1 MGRPPRQSLTSMLIE
16 AVTERIQSGQY
27 KRGDQL
33 PTEKDMIEEFG
44 VSRTVVREAIANLK
58 ASGLVSTH
66 QGKGAFVLDE
76 GVRSFRI
83 SDGQPR
89 GRRGGA
95 RGAGAAHR
103 HRVRGGGAGRPA
115 PHAGGA
121 RGASSAA
128 CEAMDAAI
136 DAGERRSSS
145 TSPSTARSP
154 QATGNRHFLGL
165 FNYLGE
171 VLVPRAR
178 LVSTRSSRPPTTP
191 RPCRTSCGGSARSTA
206 RSSTPSPPAT
216 ATRRAPRSG
225 CTSAAAA
232 TGWPRAPRPG
242 LSRCRSTART
252 CRTSSS
258 GWRDAPRFSHGFAG
272 WSGGVRGLARGR
284 ARAAARR
291 RRAGARRR
299 GGGRGDRP
307 RRGRG
312 RACASA
318 SARPSRPARATEALM
333 LLPPGP
339 GPHPAV
345 LLLHDHGSDVRDRQ
359 GEGASRPGTTRRAP
373 PRPPPGRP
381 GSTTAS
387 RSARPCWRAASRCSP
402 PTRSAGGRGRATATT
417 RSRRWPRT

>member
-83 SDGQPR
+83 SEENLV

-115 PHAGGA
+115 PDAGGA
-121 RGASSAA
+121 RSASSAA

-136 DAGERRSSS
+136 EAGEETVDLDIAFHR
-145 TSPSTARSP
+145 AIA
-154 QATGNRHFLGL
+154 QATGNRHFVGL

-178 LVSTRSSRPPTTP
+178 VSDAPVRRH
-191 RPCRTSCGGSARSTA
+191 RRCRTTCARI
-206 RSSTPSPPAT
+206 
-216 ATRRAPRSG
+216 SG
-225 CTSAAAA
+225 EHHQIVEAIAA
-232 TGWPRAPRPG
+232 GD
-242 LSRCRSTART
+242 S
-252 CRTSSS
+252 
-258 GWRDAPRFSHGFAG
+258 DA
-272 WSGGVRGLARGR
+272 
-284 ARAAARR
+284 ARAALRMHL
-291 RRAGARRR
+291 
-299 GGGRGDRP
+299 GG
-307 RRGRG
+307 
-312 RACASA
+312 S
-318 SARPSRPARATEALM
+318 
-333 LLPPGP
+333 
-339 GPHPAV
+339 
-345 LLLHDHGSDVRDRQ
+345 RDRL
-359 GEGASRPGTTRRAP
+359 AARLRA
-373 PRPPPGRP
+373 
-381 GSTTAS
+381 
-387 RSARPCWRAASRCSP
+387 
-402 PTRSAGGRGRATATT
+402 
-417 RSRRWPRT
+417 